1 MKNLYIA
8 DLHFGHEAIIPL
20 DRRPFA
26 SAPAMDAELV
36 RRWNAAAAPGDTVY
50 ILGDFCWGDEGE
62 WMKILAQLR
71 GSKVLLRGNH
81 DPAAMSGALE
91 AEFQDIRDILTV
103 RDGPYTAVLCHY
115 PLMFYPDDRA
125 PDTVM
130 LCGHV
135 HLTPQNDYL
144 TQWRAQIRGNKKEGR
159 GSFGNIVNVGC
170 MLPYMDYTPRTL
182 EEILRAVPPW
192 GQGYMTGNMR

>member
-36 RRWNAAAAPGDTVY
+36 RRWNAAVAPGDTVY
-50 ILGDFCWGDEGE
+50 ILGDFCPGAEDAWLNV
-62 WMKILAQLR
+62 LAQLR

-81 DPAAMSGALE
+81 DPETMSRALR
-91 AEFQDIRDILTV
+91 AQFLDVRDILTV
-103 RDGPYTAVLCHY
+103 RDGPYDVVLCHY
-115 PLMFYPDDRA
+115 PLLFCPDDRE
-125 PDTVM
+125 PETVM

-135 HLTPQNDYL
+135 HLTPQNEHL
-144 TQWRAQIRGNKKEGR
+144 ETWRAQLRRRRTNGGR
-159 GSFGNIVNVGC
+159 GSCGNIINVGC

-182 EEILRAVPPW
+182 EEILKAVPPW
-192 GQGYMTGNMR
+192 GQERET